1 MEKIGLG
8 DQANK
13 NKHMGI
19 LITFLFFCLLI
30 YSILGG
36 IIIFGEYSSS
46 PMTGDNEKEKKQ
58 SFSNANKLFLKKLIK
73 YSLIVLIPTYFM
85 PDILGLVGLQ
95 YEAGYRYTLIAVP
108 LFLWANTLIAMAS
121 IFFDFLM
128 KLTKKKH

>member
-1 MEKIGLG
+1 
-8 DQANK
+8 
-13 NKHMGI
+13 MGI

-95 YEAGYRYTLIAVP
+95 YEAGYRSTLIAVP
-108 LFLWANTLIAMAS
+108 LFLWANTLIV
-121 IFFDFLM
+121 IICFFLEF
-128 KLTKKKH
+128 LTKLIKKNNKIYD